1 MFPAA
6 RPAFTITVLETSPGR
21 PPSLIWAAASA
32 SYTPLLL
39 PPVVLNQ
46 LEKQNMLFR
55 SVGRGERNRTCARV
69 HVLARFPGP
78 QSQRRQLKLI
88 PSCERAAPLKEP
100 VWRRGG
106 VSGRGRSAAD
116 VKAVVTT
123 APALF

>member
-1 MFPAA
+1 
-6 RPAFTITVLETSPGR
+6 
-21 PPSLIWAAASA
+21 
-32 SYTPLLL
+32 
-39 PPVVLNQ
+39 
-46 LEKQNMLFR
+46 MLA
-55 SVGRGERNRTCARV
+55 GGGERNRTRARV

-106 VSGRGRSAAD
+106 APAASARAAD
-116 VKAVVTT
+116 VKAAVTT